1 MDNDDVRTC
10 GVSYFT
16 GYLNFEL
23 EKKLRHITQMEH
35 DFGRNAADV
44 VAEENLEKLRGFIA
58 ASPSLAGIIV
68 DRIEAAQ
75 AKAAENAA
83 HAAEAEEITAAEEPQ
98 ETPFTQEEP
107 QPAYASAE
115 YEADVIETAEAA
127 EEETYTAITEEEPKR
142 PCRGR
147 GSYAPAM
154 PEDSE
159 AAVDTP
165 AETAAVDMPDETQ
178 DAPAASGE
186 GEERRSGGMRMK
198 NIFGIFRCDVRRI
211 TASVVSVIVIIGLC
225 LVPCLYAWFNI
236 MSNADPY
243 GPASTSNIKVVVANE
258 DEGSELLGLHFNIG
272 DMVVDGISANDQMGW
287 CFVDT
292 REEAMDGLYA
302 GDYYAALM
310 VPRRLH

>member
-1 MDNDDVRTC
+1 MQESNYHEMYDRLVEEVTALHQANQRRIHKGLWGMIIVLVLYLVLLFVTN
-10 GVSYFT
+10 GSKVIILLLWIMTMFALAAYLISLE
-16 GYLNFEL
+16 YLNFEL

-75 AKAAENAA
+75 VKAAENAA

-127 EEETYTAITEEEPKR
+127 EEETYTAITEEEPSA
-142 PCRGR
+142 PAAAEEA
-147 GSYAPAM
+147 YAPAI
-154 PEDSE
+154 PEESE
-159 AAVDTP
+159 AAVNT
-165 AETAAVDMPDETQ
+165 PDETQ

-186 GEERRSGGMRMK
+186 GERK
-198 NIFGIFRCDVRRI
+198 
-211 TASVVSVIVIIGLC
+211 
-225 LVPCLYAWFNI
+225 
-236 MSNADPY
+236 
-243 GPASTSNIKVVVANE
+243 
-258 DEGSELLGLHFNIG
+258 
-272 DMVVDGISANDQMGW
+272 
-287 CFVDT
+287 
-292 REEAMDGLYA
+292 EEAE
-302 GDYYAALM
+302 
-310 VPRRLH
+310 VCV

>member
-1 MDNDDVRTC
+1 MQESNYHEMYDRLWGMIIVLVLYLVLLFVTNGSKVIILLLWIMTMFALAAYLI
-10 GVSYFT
+10 SLE
-16 GYLNFEL
+16 YLNFEL

-127 EEETYTAITEEEPKR
+127 EEETYTAITEEEPSA
-142 PCRGR
+142 PAAAEEA
-147 GSYAPAM
+147 YAPAM
-154 PEDSE
+154 PEESE

-165 AETAAVDMPDETQ
+165 AETAAVNTPDVAQ

-186 GEERRSGGMRMK
+186 GERK
-198 NIFGIFRCDVRRI
+198 
-211 TASVVSVIVIIGLC
+211 
-225 LVPCLYAWFNI
+225 
-236 MSNADPY
+236 
-243 GPASTSNIKVVVANE
+243 
-258 DEGSELLGLHFNIG
+258 
-272 DMVVDGISANDQMGW
+272 
-287 CFVDT
+287 
-292 REEAMDGLYA
+292 EEAE
-302 GDYYAALM
+302 
-310 VPRRLH
+310 VCV

>member
-1 MDNDDVRTC
+1 MQESNYHEMYDRLVEEVTALHQANQRRIHKGLWGMIIVLVLYLVLLFVTN
-10 GVSYFT
+10 GSKVIILLLWIMTMFALAAYLISLE
-16 GYLNFEL
+16 YLNFEL

-107 QPAYASAE
+107 QPAYASGE

-127 EEETYTAITEEEPKR
+127 EEETYTAITEEEPSA
-142 PCRGR
+142 PAAEEEA
-147 GSYAPAM
+147 YAPAM

-165 AETAAVDMPDETQ
+165 AETAAVNTPDETQ

-186 GEERRSGGMRMK
+186 GERK
-198 NIFGIFRCDVRRI
+198 
-211 TASVVSVIVIIGLC
+211 
-225 LVPCLYAWFNI
+225 
-236 MSNADPY
+236 
-243 GPASTSNIKVVVANE
+243 
-258 DEGSELLGLHFNIG
+258 
-272 DMVVDGISANDQMGW
+272 
-287 CFVDT
+287 
-292 REEAMDGLYA
+292 EEAE
-302 GDYYAALM
+302 
-310 VPRRLH
+310 VCV